1 MRAVH
6 PVGSKSFL
14 VSSLIACLLLFPTS
28 IKAEDSGRMMAY
40 GMEVMLQGGKMVTRG
55 GALITK
61 GLELVEAGNATG
73 NAGLVET
80 GKGLITDGKDMMA
93 KGEAVMKE
101 GKKMTAG
108 GGHEIKGRAGHK
120 MMKNR
125 PDAHEG
131 DHSQPAAAPAS
142 KKECTNKGGMDH
154 KAGVA
159 EVKAGQPAAEAAHD
173 HGGAMPE
180 AAEKSP
186 QE

>member
-1 MRAVH
+1 MRTIL
-6 PVGSKSFL
+6 PVESKSLL
-14 VSSLIACLLLFPTS
+14 VSALIAWLLLFPS
-28 IKAEDSGRMMAY
+28 AIKAEDSGPVMAY

-55 GALITK
+55 AELLTK
-61 GLELVEAGNATG
+61 GLELVEAGNASG
-73 NAGLVET
+73 DAGLVET
-80 GKGLITDGKDMMA
+80 GKRLIADGKDMMA

-101 GKKMTAG
+101 GKKMAAG
-108 GGHEIKGRAGHK
+108 GGHEMKARAEHK

-131 DHSQPAAAPAS
+131 DHSQPGAAPAS
-142 KKECTNKGGMDH
+142 KKECKNKGDMDH
-154 KAGVA
+154 KAGGA